1 MDNMEH
7 VNKKLTKKKMRQ
19 EKRELKQIGN
29 QQKRSREKAALR
41 SLVAGDIDFIP
52 EFLIDHPSKWMNG

>member
-1 MDNMEH
+1 MSKAAQQAADSEI
-7 VNKKLTKKKMRQ
+7 
-19 EKRELKQIGN
+19 REIGN